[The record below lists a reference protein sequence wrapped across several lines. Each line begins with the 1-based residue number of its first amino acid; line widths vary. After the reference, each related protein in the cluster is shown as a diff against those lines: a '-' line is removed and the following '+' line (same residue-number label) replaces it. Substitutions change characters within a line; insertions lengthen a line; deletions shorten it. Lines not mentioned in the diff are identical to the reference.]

1 MNGSQQI
8 VHFNRLYRYESRVG
22 EFRAPLMTNK
32 QSNSFENSIKRVESI
47 NNTESSMLLESN
59 SAFFSVDWYMAAL
72 DNNSRRRAETASNFD
87 LWRAN
92 FEEDRRELIR
102 LRTNNIN
109 NVIESV
115 INDTANHILIPVIP
129 ELTMENSID
138 EAITRVIENNYS
150 IFI

>member
-1 MNGSQQI
+1 
-8 VHFNRLYRYESRVG
+8 
-22 EFRAPLMTNK
+22 
-32 QSNSFENSIKRVESI
+32 
-47 NNTESSMLLESN
+47 MLLESN